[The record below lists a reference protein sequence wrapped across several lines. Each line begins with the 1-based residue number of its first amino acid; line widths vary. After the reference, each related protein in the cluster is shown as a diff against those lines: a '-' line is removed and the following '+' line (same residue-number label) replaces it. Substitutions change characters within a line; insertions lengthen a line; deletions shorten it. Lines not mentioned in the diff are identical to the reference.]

1 MTTKGEQSVSAARTL
16 AFTSHF
22 PVLSPMNMK
31 GDIVNNWEFF
41 KQQWDD
47 YEVAT
52 GLEGH
57 DQKIRLTTL
66 RSVMGKECV
75 QIFLNLKLS
84 EEQRNNVNECITALE
99 AYFKPKRNVVYERYI
114 FNTCGQIEGETVDG
128 YVNRLKK
135 HASTCGFGTLN
146 DELIRDRL
154 VLGINDEGTKLRL
167 LKEDKLTLDKAI
179 NLCRSSEIATKQ
191 LNVLKQEATKSEGVH
206 VVKQQRPQRMRRSTN
221 TTARQPSKP
230 HGGKKTTTRGRPYK
244 CFHCGSSESHKK
256 EACPAYGKECKIC
269 KKLNHF
275 ASVCMSK
282 GQTRVHA
289 VTQEADDSS
298 GTDSDD
304 DIFQIEEL
312 TTIKGKQGK
321 LLVAKL
327 EFKDVDK
334 NYFTILDCQL
344 DTGATCNVITH
355 HDLVVI
361 NQNGDPKVSPSR
373 SKLRLFDGSVM
384 EPLGQANITIMKDK
398 KEHCLEFQV
407 VKGNNKPLL
416 SAQTSRIS
424 LKITIGNET
433 LQDVHQI
440 QERKTLNKPL
450 TKDELLNT
458 YKDVFEG
465 LGHIGQAKITV
476 NSEAQ
481 PVQHAPRRIAI
492 TLHQVVKNK
501 VLELEQKS
509 IVVKET
515 EPTDWI
521 SSMVVVAKPG
531 KIRLCLDPKDL
542 NNAVKR
548 PKYQMPTLE
557 EMLPKLNNAK
567 VFSTLDAK
575 DGFYQIS
582 LDEESSKLTT
592 FWMPFGRYRYLR
604 DQLGTRGI

>member
-1 MTTKGEQSVSAARTL
+1 M
-16 AFTSHF
+16 
-22 PVLSPMNMK
+22 
-31 GDIVNNWEFF
+31 
-41 KQQWDD
+41 
-47 YEVAT
+47 
-52 GLEGH
+52 
-57 DQKIRLTTL
+57 
-66 RSVMGKECV
+66 
-75 QIFLNLKLS
+75 
-84 EEQRNNVNECITALE
+84 
-99 AYFKPKRNVVYERYI
+99 
-114 FNTCGQIEGETVDG
+114 
-128 YVNRLKK
+128 
-135 HASTCGFGTLN
+135 
-146 DELIRDRL
+146 
-154 VLGINDEGTKLRL
+154 
-167 LKEDKLTLDKAI
+167 
-179 NLCRSSEIATKQ
+179 
-191 LNVLKQEATKSEGVH
+191 
-206 VVKQQRPQRMRRSTN
+206 
-221 TTARQPSKP
+221 
-230 HGGKKTTTRGRPYK
+230 
-244 CFHCGSSESHKK
+244 
-256 EACPAYGKECKIC
+256 
-269 KKLNHF
+269 
-275 ASVCMSK
+275 
-282 GQTRVHA
+282 HA

-312 TTIKGKQGK
+312 TTIKVIQGK
-321 LLVAKL
+321 LLVTKL

-334 NYFTILDCQL
+334 NYSTILDCQL
-344 DTGATCNVITH
+344 DTGAMFNVITH
-355 HDLVVI
+355 HDLAVI

-416 SAQTSRIS
+416 SAQTCQQLRL

-440 QERKTLNKPL
+440 QERKMLNKPL

-458 YKDVFEG
+458 YKDVFE
-465 LGHIGQAKITV
+465 GQAKITV

-492 TLHQVVKNK
+492 TLHQEVKNK
-501 VLELEQKS
+501 LLELEQKS

-582 LDEESSKLTT
+582 LDEGSSKLTT
-592 FWMPFGRYRYLR
+592 FWTPFGRYRYLR
-604 DQLGTRGI
+604 MPFGISSAPEEFEAKLHERLGGIDGVEILRDDILVVGYGNTVEDATANHDQPTQQRQRSKTKVQQQEI